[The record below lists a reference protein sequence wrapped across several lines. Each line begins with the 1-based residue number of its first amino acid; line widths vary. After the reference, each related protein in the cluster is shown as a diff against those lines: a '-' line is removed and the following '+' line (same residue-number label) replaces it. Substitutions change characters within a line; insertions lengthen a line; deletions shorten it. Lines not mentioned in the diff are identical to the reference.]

1 MGDPLQHSR
10 SSAKRFGGTAEDYL
24 HIHTVMDSS
33 KLFLADWRHR
43 ALLHN
48 TFGIHIFEQLMGSS
62 FKRKSDGVDV
72 CTRSVITQHILE
84 DLGAVPTPG
93 EFLREMPLRQ
103 WMSGI
108 KEKDK
113 LRMQTLTIEGDSNK
127 EAYITSS
134 IIWKL
139 YKNEKPEKTGYY
151 LVSVESLTGTDAL
164 YYDVDKKEWRDPA
177 SSLAIYDTH
186 FEYWAELPITPMEK
200 YD

>member
-1 MGDPLQHSR
+1 MGDPLQHSK
-10 SSAKRFGGTAEDYL
+10 SSAARFGGTADDYL

-48 TFGIHIFEQLMGSS
+48 TFGIHVFEQLMGSS
-62 FKRKSDGVDV
+62 FRRKSDGIDV
-72 CTRSVITQHILE
+72 CTRTVITQHIME

-93 EFLREMPLRQ
+93 EFLREMPIRY

-113 LRMQTLTIEGDSNK
+113 QRMQTLTIEGDSNK

-134 IIWKL
+134 LRWVL
-139 YKNEKPEKTGYY
+139 YKNEKPEKDGYY
-151 LVSVESLTGTDAL
+151 IVTIENDSEPAVL
-164 YYDVDKKEWRDPA
+164 YYETSKKEW
-177 SSLAIYDTH
+177 LDTKKI
-186 FEYWAELPITPMEK
+186 FVINDIRFQYWAELPMSPAEK
-200 YD
+200 

>member
-10 SSAKRFGGTAEDYL
+10 SSAKRFGGIADDYL

-139 YKNEKPEKTGYY
+139 YKNEKPEKSGYY
-151 LVSVESLTGTDAL
+151 LVAVEGLTGTDAL
-164 YYDVDKKEWRDPA
+164 YYDVDKKEWQDNA
-177 SSLAIYDTH
+177 SSLTIYDTH
-186 FEYWAELPITPMEK
+186 FQFWAELPITPMEK

>member
-10 SSAKRFGGTAEDYL
+10 SSAKRFGGIADDYL

-48 TFGIHIFEQLMGSS
+48 TFGIHIFEQLMGAS
-62 FKRKSDGVDV
+62 FKRNSDGVDV

-113 LRMQTLTIEGDSNK
+113 LRMQTLTIEGDDNK

-139 YKNEKPEKTGYY
+139 YKNEKPEKSGYY
-151 LVSVESLTGTDAL
+151 LVSVENLTGTDAL
-164 YYDVDKKEWRDPA
+164 YYDVDKKEWQDPA
-177 SSLAIYDTH
+177 SSLTIYDTH
-186 FEYWAELPITPMEK
+186 FEFWAELPITPMEK

>member
-1 MGDPLQHSR
+1 MGDPLQHSQ
-10 SSAKRFGGTAEDYL
+10 SSAKRFGGIAEDYL

-48 TFGIHIFEQLMGSS
+48 TFGIHVFEQLIGSS
-62 FKRKSDGVDV
+62 FKRKSDGIDV
-72 CTRSVITQHILE
+72 CTRSVITQHIME

-93 EFLREMPLRQ
+93 EFLREMPLKY

-134 IIWKL
+134 IRWNL
-139 YKNEKPEKTGYY
+139 YKNVKPDKEGYY
-151 LVSVESLTGTDAL
+151 IVTVENHSEPDVL
-164 YYDVDKKEWRDPA
+164 YYYPA
-177 SSLAIYDTH
+177 SDEWKDTEKIFAIRDIH
-186 FEYWAELPITPMEK
+186 FQYWAELPTSPVEN
-200 YD
+200 

>member
-1 MGDPLQHSR
+1 
-10 SSAKRFGGTAEDYL
+10 
-24 HIHTVMDSS
+24 MDSS

-48 TFGIHIFEQLMGSS
+48 TFGIHIFEQLMGAS
-62 FKRKSDGVDV
+62 FIRKSDGVAV
-72 CTRSVITQHILE
+72 CTRSVISQHIIE
-84 DLGAVPTPG
+84 DLGAIPTPG
-93 EFLREMPLRQ
+93 EFLREMPLKY

-113 LRMQTLTIEGDSNK
+113 LRMQTLTIEGDGNK

-139 YKNEKPEKTGYY
+139 YKNEKPEKSGYY
-151 LVSVESLTGTDAL
+151 LVAVENLTGTEAL
-164 YYDVDKKEWRDPA
+164 YYDVNKKEWKDNA
-177 SSLAIYDTH
+177 SSPTVYDTH
-186 FEYWAELPITPMEK
+186 FSFWAELPMNPMEK

>member
-1 MGDPLQHSR
+1 MGDPLQHSK
-10 SSAKRFGGTAEDYL
+10 SSAARFGGTADDYL

-48 TFGIHIFEQLMGSS
+48 TFGIHVFEQLMGSS
-62 FKRKSDGVDV
+62 FRRKSDGIDV
-72 CTRSVITQHILE
+72 CTRTVITQHIME

-93 EFLREMPLRQ
+93 EFLREMPIRY

-113 LRMQTLTIEGDSNK
+113 QRMQTLTIEGDSNK

-134 IIWKL
+134 LRWVL
-139 YKNEKPEKTGYY
+139 YKNDKPEKDGYY
-151 LVSVESLTGTDAL
+151 IVTVENAAEPAVL
-164 YYDVDKKEWRDPA
+164 YYDTRKKEW
-177 SSLAIYDTH
+177 LDTGKI
-186 FEYWAELPITPMEK
+186 FVISDIRFQYWAELPINPAEK
-200 YD
+200 

>member
-10 SSAKRFGGTAEDYL
+10 SSAKRFGGIADDYL

-113 LRMQTLTIEGDSNK
+113 LRMQTLTIEGDGNK

-177 SSLAIYDTH
+177 SSLTIYDTH
-186 FEYWAELPITPMEK
+186 FEFWAELPINPMEK